1 MNQSYTKANV
11 IDFVKGRLLFF
22 VGSQFMS
29 DENFSALAEQ
39 SSTKINKLVNDSDST
54 LYSVD
59 SITEGDVVL
68 AASVIDLGFDI
79 PVVTG
84 LNTITL
90 NITFPDT
97 NFFVEATAYLGTNEI
112 IVSGV
117 PFNLTQTT
125 FDIIVA
131 EDGFLRYFA
140 AEPS

>member
-1 MNQSYTKANV
+1 
-11 IDFVKGRLLFF
+11 
-22 VGSQFMS
+22 MS

-131 EDGFLRYFA
+131 EDGFLRYF
-140 AEPS
+140 